1 MTTKRD
7 KTIATLLTLALAAAG
22 FAFWMTV
29 HPEAL
34 SFAEEMQMFLFNGGY
49 ALEKISVPGGVAAF
63 SGEFLTQFFSLLW
76 LGAVVQSALLVA
88 LQLVSYRLSRLTGGG
103 AAESFALSF
112 APAVA
117 MVAVMGDPNVTVSY
131 ALSVLAGLGACSLV
145 ARAGGSD
152 KAAIVMVGVGIP
164 TLFFACGP
172 ATYALAAYAVV
183 GAVRRWGASLRSASW
198 VAGIAVY
205 TILTV
210 VATYRLSAY
219 PLGSVAAGLGTY
231 RQAEIPAWP
240 AGMACAFGLWPFVA
254 SRVRMIARRRR
265 VALCGIAA
273 ATVAGGVAAGLLAYD
288 GLTYRIMRY
297 DLCLRRHDWA
307 GALSIAE
314 REAPRAPLELAT
326 VNFALVMR
334 GELADRMF
342 EYPQVSSEGL
352 IPLFSREV
360 ASAMMTSDIYMELGM
375 VNTARRFAFEA
386 QEAIPDQRK
395 SGRLTK
401 RLAEVAITDGQYAL
415 ASRYLDVLSQ
425 TFAYGRWAGEMKTLI
440 KDETKVAAHPYFSK
454 LRRRRI
460 SHDFFYSDREMD
472 QMLGLLF
479 SHDKSNRM
487 ALDYL
492 LCLELQTRDMGSFI
506 RYAPLL
512 GQLPDG
518 GRFVPRHY
526 QEAMCM
532 AWAQRHNSFDGM
544 TWPVANSVKR
554 QFAEFAKIHS
564 ADKHSPLL
572 SEGRLGS
579 SYWAFFVDDKKDTDR

>member
-1 MTTKRD
+1 MTTKRG
-7 KTIATLLTLALAAAG
+7 KTIATLLTAALAAAG
-22 FAFWMTV
+22 FFFWV
-29 HPEAL
+29 KIHPEAL

-49 ALEKISVPGGVAAF
+49 AAEKMATPGGVAALA
-63 SGEFLTQFFSLLW
+63 GEFLTQFDSLLW
-76 LGAVVQSALLVA
+76 LGAAIMALLVVA
-88 LQLVSYRLSRLTGGG
+88 MQLASYRLARLTGGE

-117 MVAVMGDPNVTVSY
+117 MVVIMGDSDVLVSY
-131 ALSVLAGLGACSLV
+131 GLSLLAGLGACCLFARV
-145 ARAGGSD
+145 ARAD
-152 KAAIVMVGVGIP
+152 WAAGVFLTVGIP
-164 TLFFACGP
+164 ALFFACGP
-172 ATYALAAYAVV
+172 AAYALAAYAAV
-183 GAVRRWGASLRSASW
+183 GAVRRWGASLRSATW
-198 VAGIAVY
+198 VAGIAVV

-210 VATYRLSAY
+210 LTAYRLSAY
-219 PLGSVAAGLGTY
+219 PLSSVAAGLGTY
-231 RQAEIPAWP
+231 RQAEIPAWL
-240 AGMACAFGLWPFVA
+240 AAVACAFGLWSVMA
-254 SRVRMIARRRR
+254 SRVRIASRG
-265 VALCGIAA
+265 VATLCGIAV
-273 ATVAGGVAAGLLAYD
+273 ATVVGGVAGCALAYD

-307 GALSIAE
+307 GALAIAE
-314 REAPRAPLELAT
+314 HDAPRAPLELAT
-326 VNFALVMR
+326 VNFALAMR

-342 EYPQVSSEGL
+342 EFPQVSSEGL

-360 ASAMMTSDIYMELGM
+360 VSSMMTSDIYMELGM

-415 ASRYLDVLSQ
+415 ASRYLGVLSQ
-425 TFAYGRWAGEMKTLI
+425 TFAYGRWADEMKALI
-440 KDETKVAAHPYFSK
+440 KDEARVAAHPYFSK

-460 SHDFFYSDREMD
+460 SQDFFYSDREMD

-492 LCLELQTRDMGSFI
+492 LCLELLTRDIGSFI

-544 TWPVANSVKR
+544 TWPVANNVKR

-564 ADKHSPLL
+564 ADRHSPLL
-572 SEGRLGS
+572 SEGQLGS
-579 SYWAFFVDDKKDTDR
+579 SYWTFFVDGKKQTDR

>member
-1 MTTKRD
+1 MTTTRG
-7 KTIATLLTLALAAAG
+7 KTIATLLTAALAAAG
-22 FAFWMTV
+22 FFFWV
-29 HPEAL
+29 KIHPEAL

-49 ALEKISVPGGVAAF
+49 AAEKMATPGGVAALA
-63 SGEFLTQFFSLLW
+63 GEFLTQFFSLLW
-76 LGAVVQSALLVA
+76 LGAAIMALLVVA
-88 LQLVSYRLSRLTGGG
+88 LQLASHRLARLTGGE

-117 MVAVMGDPNVTVSY
+117 MVVVMGDSNVTVSY
-131 ALSVLAGLGACSLV
+131 ALSVLAGLAACGLFV
-145 ARAGGSD
+145 RAARAD
-152 KAAIVMVGVGIP
+152 WAAGVFLAVGIP
-164 TLFFACGP
+164 VLFFACGP
-172 ATYALAAYAVV
+172 AAYALAAYAAV

-198 VAGIAVY
+198 VAGIAVL

-210 VATYRLSAY
+210 LAAYRLSAY

-231 RQAEIPAWP
+231 RQAAIPTWMA
-240 AGMACAFGLWPFVA
+240 AMACAFGLWPAVA
-254 SRVRMIARRRR
+254 SRVRIARRRR
-265 VALCGIAA
+265 AALCGIAA
-273 ATVAGGVAAGLLAYD
+273 ATVAGGVAGCALAYD
-288 GLTYRIMRY
+288 GLTYRVMRY

-307 GALSIAE
+307 GVLSIAE

-326 VNFALVMR
+326 VNFALAMR

-425 TFAYGRWAGEMKTLI
+425 TFAYGRWADEMKALI
-440 KDETKVAAHPYFSK
+440 KDEANVAAHPYFSK

-460 SHDFFYSDREMD
+460 SQDFFYSDREMD

-492 LCLELQTRDMGSFI
+492 LCLELLTRDIGSFI

-564 ADKHSPLL
+564 ADRHSPLL
-572 SEGRLGS
+572 SEGQLGS
-579 SYWAFFVDDKKDTDR
+579 SYWTFFVDDKKDTDR

>member
-1 MTTKRD
+1 MTTKRG

-29 HPEAL
+29 HPESL

-49 ALEKISVPGGVAAF
+49 AAEKISVPGGVAAL

-76 LGAVVQSALLVA
+76 LGAAIMSLLVVA
-88 LQLVSYRLSRLTGGG
+88 LQLAAYRLARLTGGEV
-103 AAESFALSF
+103 AESLALSF

-117 MVAVMGDPNVTVSY
+117 MVVIMGDPNVTVSY
-131 ALSVLAGLGACSLV
+131 ALSVLAGMGACCLM
-145 ARAGGSD
+145 ARVGESG
-152 KAAIVMVGVGIP
+152 KAAVGVLGVGIP
-164 TLFFACGP
+164 VLFFACGP
-172 ATYALAAYAVV
+172 ATYALAAYAAV
-183 GAVRRWGASLRSASW
+183 GAGRRWGASLRSASW

-205 TILTV
+205 TILAV
-210 VATYRLSAY
+210 VVSYRLSAY

-231 RQAEIPAWP
+231 RQAGIPAWL
-240 AGMACAFGLWPFVA
+240 AAMACAFGLWPFVA
-254 SRVRMIARRRR
+254 GRVKIARRRR

-273 ATVAGGVAAGLLAYD
+273 ATVAGGVAGCALAYD

-307 GALSIAE
+307 GALVIAE
-314 REAPRAPLELAT
+314 HDAPRAPLELAT
-326 VNFALVMR
+326 VNFALAMR

-352 IPLFSREV
+352 LPLFSREV

-425 TFAYGRWAGEMKTLI
+425 TFAYGRWADEMRALI
-440 KDETKVAAHPYFSK
+440 KDEARVAAHPYFSK

-460 SHDFFYSDREMD
+460 SQDFFYSDREMD

-492 LCLELQTRDMGSFI
+492 LCLELLTRDIGNFI

-544 TWPVANSVKR
+544 TWPVANNVKR

-564 ADKHSPLL
+564 ADRHSPLL
-572 SEGRLGS
+572 SEGQLGS
-579 SYWAFFVDDKKDTDR
+579 SYWTFFVDGKKQTDR

>member
-1 MTTKRD
+1 MTTKRG

-29 HPEAL
+29 HPESL
-34 SFAEEMQMFLFNGGY
+34 SFAEEMQMFLFNVGY
-49 ALEKISVPGGVAAF
+49 AVEKISVPGGVAAL
-63 SGEFLTQFFSLLW
+63 SGEFLTQFSSLLW
-76 LGAVVQSALLVA
+76 LGAAIMSLLVVA
-88 LQLVSYRLSRLTGGG
+88 LQLAAYRLARLTGGE

-112 APAVA
+112 VPAVA
-117 MVAVMGDPNVTVSY
+117 MVVVMGDPNVTVSY
-131 ALSVLAGLGACSLV
+131 ALSVLAGLGACCLM
-145 ARAGGSD
+145 ARVGGSGN
-152 KAAIVMVGVGIP
+152 AAIGMLGVGIP
-164 TLFFACGP
+164 VLFFACGP
-172 ATYALAAYAVV
+172 AAYALAAYAAV

-205 TILTV
+205 TIMTV
-210 VATYRLSAY
+210 VVSYRLSAY

-231 RQAEIPAWP
+231 RQAEIPAWL
-240 AGMACAFGLWPFVA
+240 AGMACAFGLWPFVV
-254 SRVRMIARRRR
+254 SRVMIAQRRR
-265 VALCGIAA
+265 VAICGIAA
-273 ATVAGGVAAGLLAYD
+273 ATVAGGVAGCALAYD
-288 GLTYRIMRY
+288 GLTYRVMRY

-307 GALSIAE
+307 GALALAE

-326 VNFALVMR
+326 VNFALAMR

-425 TFAYGRWAGEMKTLI
+425 TFAYGRWADEMKALI
-440 KDETKVAAHPYFSK
+440 KDEARVAAHPYFSK

-460 SHDFFYSDREMD
+460 SQDFFYSDREMD

-492 LCLELQTRDMGSFI
+492 LCLELLTRDIGSFI

-564 ADKHSPLL
+564 ADRHSPLL
-572 SEGRLGS
+572 SEGQLGS
-579 SYWAFFVDDKKDTDR
+579 SYWTFFVDGKKQTDR